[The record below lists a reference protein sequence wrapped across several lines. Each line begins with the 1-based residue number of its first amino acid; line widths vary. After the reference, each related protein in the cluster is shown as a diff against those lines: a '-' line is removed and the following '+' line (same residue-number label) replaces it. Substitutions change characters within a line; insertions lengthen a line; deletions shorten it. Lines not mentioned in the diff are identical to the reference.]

1 MILGSGGAIIRIGET
16 HSQPCVTCGHTRP
29 FQLVVSY
36 RYGHIFFLFGFIL
49 EKSCIDACTIC
60 NRGKPLPF
68 GEAVGRFGRNPIPL
82 YRRQGWLWLA
92 APMAAL
98 MVQHM
103 MYEAHLV
110 GSSWL
115 NALGAWSR
123 S

>member
-1 MILGSGGAIIRIGET
+1 
-16 HSQPCVTCGHTRP
+16 
-29 FQLVVSY
+29 
-36 RYGHIFFLFGFIL
+36 
-49 EKSCIDACTIC
+49 
-60 NRGKPLPF
+60 
-68 GEAVGRFGRNPIPL
+68 
-82 YRRQGWLWLA
+82 
-92 APMAAL
+92 MAAL